1 MTETEFDAAL
11 LAQPGVSKRYA
22 FNGEGYYVRARLFA
36 FLEPGELAGIV
47 MRIPEPERSLAV
59 EREGAHAFTMP
70 RTSIRHDWIFVP
82 FGEPI
87 AGAVDSEMLA
97 WALRSCEHVAAMGA

>member
-1 MTETEFDAAL
+1 MNEADLDAAL
-11 LAQPGVSKRYA
+11 LARPGVSKRYA

-36 FLEPGELAGIV
+36 FLEPGEPAGIV

-59 EREGAHAFTMP
+59 ARDGAHAFTMP

-82 FGEPI
+82 FGAPV
-87 AGAVDSEMLA
+87 ADAVDPEMLT
-97 WALRSCEHVAAMGA
+97 WAIRACEHVAAVES